1 MTRVAARDVIFYER
15 LTLQTYLDNL
25 AAERDLTGG
34 FYGNRAFAL
43 PADEADWD
51 EQNVD
56 GASEEAGPLPYSSV
70 LIPMDGENPHENINA
85 EVYYDFAD
93 NGYVTPQPVNTKF
106 SERIGPNFLL
116 DLEAGD
122 EAVYPEDP
130 NLPLYTQSGLQIL
143 GLVTAV
149 HGAPMPR
156 EPATVQQALGG
167 EHKEKWR
174 EAMDREFKA
183 LEHKNTWKIV
193 PIGVARN
200 KTILT
205 GKWVFSVKT
214 KANGTIDKFKA
225 RWIVR
230 GFDQEHVQDFTET
243 SAPVS
248 RHTSLRI
255 LLAIAAMKQK
265 KLCQIDVANVFL
277 YAPVDAEIF
286 VEQPHGSNTDPNQGR
301 PVQFDTWLDDLQLHL
316 QSDSKDSVLLFDL
329 ASGAAT
335 APPATA
341 DSATRSQWLTRDAA
355 ARIAILNHL
364 PLAECTHFGER
375 RTAQALYDAVFA
387 RYSSPATAALGRL
400 LLPYLFPELDH
411 FLSLDPTSLTVDL
424 LEQHL
429 LAAETSA
436 VADVEAASASAK
448 RRNSKAKGGGGGGS
462 GSGGGGGSSGSGGG
476 GSSGGDGGSGG
487 GGGGGTGGGSGGSGG
502 GRGDSGGG
510 GGSGGG
516 GTGGGRSG
524 PRHNTWRAEF
534 GHDVERPRWADLLR
548 AGVVIFD
555 LEFEDILSAMYALS
569 VNAEGDCYWCVP
581 PDPDIAAAAL
591 GANESRTLPGTTPA
605 QAVHTFT
612 LDSGASRCFFR
623 DSTTLTP
630 LPTPIL
636 VFTSPRSLRTWVELF
651 SGHPS
656 LPCLRGM
663 HSRLLVSGLPRSL
676 PPLPQLPA
684 PPCLPCVEGRQRAAP
699 HSSSFPPTTAP
710 LQTLHMD
717 VWGPARVN
725 GKGRERYFLLVV
737 DDYTR
742 YTTVFPLRSKGEVVD
757 VLIPWIHTVYLQ
769 LSERFRQDLPVL
781 RLHCDRGGEFSS
793 DLVWD
798 FCCGEGI
805 VQSFTLPESPQ
816 QNGIGERR
824 IGLVME
830 VACTSMIHAIAPH
843 FPWPFAVR
851 YAAHQ
856 LNLWPRV
863 SLPETSPKLCWTG
876 EVGDA
881 SVFRFYHPTSR
892 RVFPSHDVTFDDS
905 VPLYHPLPPQDP
917 TPSGVSQVDPLPGT
931 APVEVAVGLGAAR
944 GAASGGAAS
953 RGAEPGCA
961 ESEGAG
967 SGVAEPAGVNPG
979 GAELEGV
986 EPGGAESEGAEFG
999 GAEPGGAASS
1009 GGPVGASPKLSPL
1022 QLLEWLVQHA
1032 RLRTGA
1038 TGAGGAGD
1046 T

>member
-1 MTRVAARDVIFYER
+1 MTPFTNVEPLVHPVIVSRISSSPSAPHRSLLSQHVTDTTGCER
-15 LTLQTYLDNL
+15 FHS
-25 AAERDLTGG
+25 RK
-34 FYGNRAFAL
+34 
-43 PADEADWD
+43 P
-51 EQNVD
+51 
-56 GASEEAGPLPYSSV
+56 
-70 LIPMDGENPHENINA
+70 I
-85 EVYYDFAD
+85 
-93 NGYVTPQPVNTKF
+93 
-106 SERIGPNFLL
+106 
-116 DLEAGD
+116 
-122 EAVYPEDP
+122 
-130 NLPLYTQSGLQIL
+130 
-143 GLVTAV
+143 AV
-149 HGAPMPR
+149 H
-156 EPATVQQALGG
+156 QL
-167 EHKEKWR
+167 
-174 EAMDREFKA
+174 
-183 LEHKNTWKIV
+183 L
-193 PIGVARN
+193 PIR
-200 KTILT
+200 
-205 GKWVFSVKT
+205 SSS
-214 KANGTIDKFKA
+214 
-225 RWIVR
+225 
-230 GFDQEHVQDFTET
+230 QH
-243 SAPVS
+243 
-248 RHTSLRI
+248 
-255 LLAIAAMKQK
+255 
-265 KLCQIDVANVFL
+265 
-277 YAPVDAEIF
+277 
-286 VEQPHGSNTDPNQGR
+286 
-301 PVQFDTWLDDLQLHL
+301 TWLDDLQLHL
-316 QSDSKDSVLLFDL
+316 QSDSKDSVSLFDL

-400 LLPYLFPELDH
+400 LLPYLFPELNQPPMFITLYFIVTRLPDSLRSVRDH

-436 VADVEAASASAK
+436 VAVGAARGTPRPPFFEGSSPSPLPTPTPLLLLQTSLLLRTSRLLLLVRSAATARPRVAGVVEVAVVVVEVAAGVVVGAVVEVMEAVEVVAAVGLVAGVGALVAAVETAVGVAAVAAVGLVAVGVDLGVEALAVA
-448 RRNSKAKGGGGGGS
+448 S
-462 GSGGGGGSSGSGGG
+462 GSSSSVGERPSRP
-476 GSSGGDGGSGG
+476 SSF
-487 GGGGGTGGGSGGSGG
+487 TR
-502 GRGDSGGG
+502 GRLHTQHRFFSRLD
-510 GGSGGG
+510 
-516 GTGGGRSG
+516 
-524 PRHNTWRAEF
+524 NTWRAEF

-569 VNAEGDCYWCVP
+569 VNAEGDCYRCVP

-636 VFTSPRSLRTWVELF
+636 VFTSPRSLRTC
-651 SGHPS
+651 GHPS

-757 VLIPWIHTVYLQ
+757 VLIPWIRTVYLQ

-843 FPWPFAVR
+843 FLWPFAVR

-863 SLPETSPKLCWTG
+863 SLPETSPKLRWTG

-881 SVFRFYHPTSR
+881 SVFR
-892 RVFPSHDVTFDDS
+892 
-905 VPLYHPLPPQDP
+905 DP